1 MANPFG
7 ITEVDVPGA
16 LSLYDQTK
24 RARLADM
31 LTARKV
37 QQEDAELE
45 RQGRLR
51 DVYSRVQNPAASFPP
66 AGAAAPQASL
76 PSSPAGQPQIPSTW
90 LQANQ
95 GLISE
100 MMALDAKE
108 AFQLQQQL
116 SQMDEAQIK
125 RMGEINK
132 TFAATGQWLL
142 QFPENERRARLA
154 EVAPE
159 LARIGISQ
167 EQIGGADLSDRGIR
181 WLLIQGRDLDKIA
194 EDAFKEKKFEAD
206 EAYRKDTL
214 GLRREELGVKQ
225 GALGLARQRESRVAA
240 KGGGGDSDY
249 DPDLSYL
256 LGGN

>member
-37 QQEDAELE
+37 QQEDAEIE

-108 AFQLQQQL
+108 AFELQNQL

-159 LARIGISQ
+159 LARGEAAS
-167 EQIGGADLSDRGIR
+167 
-181 WLLIQGRDLDKIA
+181 
-194 EDAFKEKKFEAD
+194 FE
-206 EAYRKDTL
+206 EYKYMT
-214 GLRREELGVKQ
+214 GEI
-225 GALGLARQRESRVAA
+225 LGLASAERMLLDAA
-240 KGGGGDSDY
+240 ERLEKGAEGHDRAH
-249 DPDLSYL
+249 
-256 LGGN
+256 